1 VHENITG
8 YLTRSNSRHCIVII
22 LVEFDAV
29 SRECSSISVVL
40 RCKCGTELECN
51 SRIHDSMYSVVCFLL
66 FKQPPSLPTS
76 KNYPE
81 MRERLRLRLK
91 KKVRHLFC
99 ADF

>member
-1 VHENITG
+1 MQFLGSAVAYQLCFVVNVA
-8 YLTRSNSRHCIVII
+8 LNWNVTR
-22 LVEFDAV
+22 A
-29 SRECSSISVVL
+29 
-40 RCKCGTELECN
+40 
-51 SRIHDSMYSVVCFLL
+51 SMYSVVCFLL